1 MRYRGFTLVELVVV
15 IVLLGII
22 GTISSRFIGQ
32 TVQLYSDSAIQQQR
46 IAEARFVLE
55 RLSREI
61 AGVHPFSLRDPF
73 ANNATY
79 QGKCIEYI
87 RIAAVSA
94 YLGSATASA
103 ALSVIENPNDVLQ
116 TGTVSALSVA
126 RRVSVHS
133 QDATDLYSS
142 ADNNSVKAITAFSA
156 LNNTATFSAAFGS
169 DSTGKRYTV
178 LDKNGPVSW
187 CMFNNQLY
195 RYANYNTNY
204 GTAKTVDWFIA
215 QATAGSAYSSLM
227 AEHVSSSSL
236 FKVTAPTLSHNAA
249 LDLSLQLTTDSDGNK
264 LILNRRMQVNYVP

>member
-1 MRYRGFTLVELVVV
+1 M
-15 IVLLGII
+15 
-22 GTISSRFIGQ
+22 
-32 TVQLYSDSAIQQQR
+32 
-46 IAEARFVLE
+46 E

-87 RIAAVSA
+87 RISAVSA

-116 TGTVSALSVA
+116 TGNVSALSVA

-142 ADNNSVKAITAFSA
+142 TDNNSVKAITAFSA
-156 LNNTATFSAAFGS
+156 LNNTATFSAAFSS

-215 QATAGSAYSSLM
+215 QATTGSAYSSLM

-236 FKVTAPTLSHNAA
+236 FKVTAPTLTIWCREDRVIDVSAMDAIRNGLKHAP
-249 LDLSLQLTTDSDGNK
+249 QIGITE
-264 LILNRRMQVNYVP
+264 LNGCGHMSIMERPREVADAITRFVLMP

>member
-1 MRYRGFTLVELVVV
+1 MKHRGFTLVELVVV

-61 AGVHPFSLRDPF
+61 AGIHPLSLRDPF
-73 ANNATY
+73 ASDVAY

-87 RIAAVSA
+87 RIAAVSS
-94 YLGSATASA
+94 YLGSATTSA
-103 ALSVIENPNDVLQ
+103 ALSVIENPNDILQ
-116 TGTVSALSVA
+116 TAIVPALSVA

-133 QDATDLYSS
+133 QAATDLYSS
-142 ADNNSVKAITAFSA
+142 VDNNSVKSVTAFSA
-156 LNNTATFSAAFGS
+156 SNNTAIFLAAFSS
-169 DSTGKRYTV
+169 DSTGKRYV
-178 LDKNGPVSW
+178 GLDKTGPVSW
-187 CMFNNQLY
+187 CMFNNRLY

-204 GTAKTVDWFIA
+204 GTAKTVDWFIS

-227 AEHVSSSSL
+227 AEHVSSGSL

>member
-15 IVLLGII
+15 IVLLGIL

-73 ANNATY
+73 ASNATY

-87 RIAAVSA
+87 RIAAISS

-116 TGTVSALSVA
+116 TGTISALSVA

-142 ADNNSVKAITAFSA
+142 ADNNSVKAISAFSA
-156 LNNTATFSAAFGS
+156 LNNTATFSAAFS
-169 DSTGKRYTV
+169 
-178 LDKNGPVSW
+178 
-187 CMFNNQLY
+187 
-195 RYANYNTNY
+195 
-204 GTAKTVDWFIA
+204 
-215 QATAGSAYSSLM
+215 
-227 AEHVSSSSL
+227 
-236 FKVTAPTLSHNAA
+236 
-249 LDLSLQLTTDSDGNK
+249 
-264 LILNRRMQVNYVP
+264 

>member
-1 MRYRGFTLVELVVV
+1 MNNRGFTLVELVVV

-73 ANNATY
+73 VSDVTY

-87 RIAAVSA
+87 RIAAVSS
-94 YLGSATASA
+94 YLGPATASA
-103 ALSVIENPNDVLQ
+103 ALSVLENPSDILQ
-116 TGTVSALSVA
+116 SGSVA
-126 RRVSVHS
+126 ALAAGRRVSVHS

-142 ADNNSVKAITAFSA
+142 ADNNSVKSVAAFSA
-156 LNNTATFSAAFGS
+156 LNNSAAFSAAFSS
-169 DSTGKRYTV
+169 DSTGKRYVV
-178 LDKNGPVSW
+178 LDNNGPVSW

-195 RYANYNTNY
+195 RYSNYNPDY
-204 GTAKTVDWFIA
+204 GSAKPIGWFIA
-215 QATAGSAYSSLM
+215 QASAGSAYSRLM
-227 AEHVSSSSL
+227 AEHVGSDSRFS
-236 FKVTAPTLSHNAA
+236 VTAPALAHNAA
-249 LDLSLQLTTDSDGNK
+249 LDLFLQLTTDSDGNK